1 MESRGWT
8 ESCLVD
14 ASFFRVEARDK
25 SRDAGQTRAT
35 FGRLRP
41 EFGRVRSAEFAPN
54 LARQVPPNL
63 GPKPDLVRSCLLQNQ
78 STWVQLSPTPRQ
90 NQSDFDTGVD
100 PRFVSFGGFARIW
113 RFGNNFSGTTIDQH
127 SVGRLLRS
135 PGYEP
140 FADQA
145 PKGPY
150 ILQRM
155 SLAWR
160 TLPHKKLVKAA
171 NAVAKLDLG
180 GHLWAKPL
188 KLALAK
194 TLPQLSGKHF
204 SNLKA
209 ITVMELLDEP
219 DAMRSYLEHAE
230 QWRSHVRRAS
240 EGPARGKSIEGWPH
254 VLDKWGQNSEGVK
267 SRYVDGLGPTVPGF
281 ARAAEI
287 RGP

>member
-1 MESRGWT
+1 MHRSSGLRPATNLGMQAKLVPHSGDFARNSAESGRPNSPQISPGRYRRIW
-8 ESCLVD
+8 
-14 ASFFRVEARDK
+14 AR
-25 SRDAGQTRAT
+25 SRTL
-35 FGRLRP
+35 FGRACSKISRLGSSFRRP
-41 EFGRVRSAEFAPN
+41 RAKIRVTSTQELTQGSSHLAVSPGFGGLATISLERPLTSIAWAASC
-54 LARQVPPNL
+54 ARQAMSRL
-63 GPKPDLVRSCLLQNQ
+63 
-78 STWVQLSPTPRQ
+78 
-90 NQSDFDTGVD
+90 
-100 PRFVSFGGFARIW
+100 RIKH
-113 RFGNNFSGTTIDQH
+113 R
-127 SVGRLLRS
+127 
-135 PGYEP
+135 
-140 FADQA
+140 
-145 PKGPY
+145 KGPY